1 MVKGINLVEKIIE
14 FVELTPK
21 NIEWNFESLKDYPSI
36 LLRLKQIESLLIAF
50 KLRDIQK
57 FSIEEDIKN
66 ILNGQFYENTELSEK
81 TISFIH
87 TFLKKKNVDEEY
99 LTFIS
104 NSQINFI
111 FPKILNYKI
120 LSYKIL
126 NFNSG
131 WLECSPRFNLA
142 YFHILMVDEINE
154 NIKDKFLLLD
164 EIIELIINPNNIEL
178 TEEFLAEN
186 FNYISEAE
194 LHKIDLDH
202 I

>member
-21 NIEWNFESLKDYPSI
+21 NLEWNFESLKDFPSI

-87 TFLKKKNVDEEY
+87 TFLKKKN
-99 LTFIS
+99 
-104 NSQINFI
+104 
-111 FPKILNYKI
+111 I
-120 LSYKIL
+120 LSTRITTANSRFTKLRGLGFIRIG
-126 NFNSG
+126 NF
-131 WLECSPRFNLA
+131 
-142 YFHILMVDEINE
+142 
-154 NIKDKFLLLD
+154 
-164 EIIELIINPNNIEL
+164 
-178 TEEFLAEN
+178 
-186 FNYISEAE
+186 
-194 LHKIDLDH
+194 
-202 I
+202 

>member
-14 FVELTPK
+14 FVEITPD
-21 NIEWNFESLKDYPSI
+21 NLEWNFESLKDFPSI

-50 KLRDIQK
+50 KLRNVQK

-66 ILNGQFYENTELSEK
+66 ILNGQFYENIDLSEK

-87 TFLKKKNVDEEY
+87 NFLKNKNVDEEY
-99 LTFIS
+99 LTSVS

-120 LSYKIL
+120 LTYKIL

-142 YFHILMVDEINE
+142 YFNILMVDEINE
-154 NIKDKFLLLD
+154 NIKNKFQLLD

-178 TEEFLAEN
+178 TEEILADN
-186 FNYISEAE
+186 FNYISEEE
-194 LHKIDLDH
+194 LRKNDLDH
-202 I
+202 L

>member
-154 NIKDKFLLLD
+154 NIKDKFQLLD